1 MVLVKASFGM
11 DANHEFPQSVLAVGV
26 IPLLRDVVGI
36 VVSKAC
42 VGCEMGL
49 PLCSVASITCRGWG
63 LLPSCWSGSPDGWAL
78 SWLCSLQVCVFSFSC
93 TRTFAL
99 KQRNA
104 KASGAYSL
112 TLVIH

>member
-1 MVLVKASFGM
+1 MAGFDVNVSYVFLHGLLEAITFGVGLVSDGGARVC
-11 DANHEFPQSVLAVGV
+11 A
-26 IPLLRDVVGI
+26 
-36 VVSKAC
+36 
-42 VGCEMGL
+42 GCEMGL
-49 PLCSVASITCRGWG
+49 LLCSVASITCRGWG
-63 LLPSCWSGSPDGWAL
+63 LLPSRWSGSPDGWAL